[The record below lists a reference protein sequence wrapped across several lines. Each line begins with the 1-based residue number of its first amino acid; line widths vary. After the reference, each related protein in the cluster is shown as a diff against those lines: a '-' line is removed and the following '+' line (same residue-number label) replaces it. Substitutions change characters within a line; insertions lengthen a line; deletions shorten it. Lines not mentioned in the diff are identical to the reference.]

1 MFYSLHFLLL
11 FQSLVSK
18 ESSIE
23 SDLRKEQEEEI
34 SIETNQENVN
44 NDGATLDGQTETD
57 MPALQTVVNK
67 AQDDVELRHD
77 ASKVDDVIVDENKE
91 ETFRK
96 RLSSIVKPSPES
108 ITPQGQISLGE

>member
-1 MFYSLHFLLL
+1 MLL

-18 ESSIE
+18 ESSSE
-23 SDLRKEQEEEI
+23 SDLHKEQEEEEI

-57 MPALQTVVNK
+57 MPALQTVVN
-67 AQDDVELRHD
+67 ATQDNVELRPE